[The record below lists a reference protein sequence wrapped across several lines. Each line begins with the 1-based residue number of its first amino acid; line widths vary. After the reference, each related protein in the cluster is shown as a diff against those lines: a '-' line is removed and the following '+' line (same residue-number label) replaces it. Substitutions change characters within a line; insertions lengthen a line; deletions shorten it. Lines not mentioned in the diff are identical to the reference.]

1 MIKPLLRVDRA
12 NMHAL
17 IKAQARLAELDQNHL
32 KRSLRTTSSPCTPHP
47 TVDGRPL
54 KAFCSNDYLGLAN
67 HPDLIAALAA
77 GAKKYGAGS
86 GASHLISGHSMAHAN
101 LEDALA
107 SLQAPFIPHARALFF
122 CTGYLANLS
131 AITALASLENDSTS
145 SATTI
150 YSGKLN
156 HASLIDGVRLA
167 AAQSKANTVI
177 FDHHDLLD
185 LEHKLARD
193 TAALKLI
200 VTDGVFSM
208 DGDLAPLTELLAL
221 AERHD
226 ALLIVDDAHGF
237 GVLGENG
244 CGILEALQL
253 HSERLIYIGT
263 LGKAAGISGAFI
275 CGEATLVEFILQKAR
290 PYIYSTA
297 TPPAIAHALLC
308 SLQLITSAE
317 GKQRRQQLGQIIAT
331 WQAEMVF
338 SSWQKMTSTTA
349 IQPIIL
355 GENKT
360 ALAVAQRLTEAG
372 YWIPA
377 IRPPTVPSGS
387 ARLRV
392 TFSASHTIAEV
403 RELIDTLKQIELT
416 VLASNTQ

>member
-1 MIKPLLRVDRA
+1 
-12 NMHAL
+12 MHAL
-17 IKAQARLAELDQNHL
+17 KKAQTRLAELEQNLL
-32 KRSLRTTSSPCTPHP
+32 KRSLRTTTSPCTPHP
-47 TVDGRPL
+47 TVDGRTL
-54 KAFCSNDYLGLAN
+54 KAFCSNDYLGFAN
-67 HPDLIAALAA
+67 HPDLIVALAE
-77 GAKKYGAGS
+77 GAKLYGTGS
-86 GASHLISGHSMAHAN
+86 GASHLISGHSIAHAK
-101 LEDALA
+101 LEEALA

-131 AITALASLENDSTS
+131 AITALASLENESAS
-145 SATTI
+145 STTI

-167 AAQSKANTVI
+167 TTQTKANTVI

-185 LEHKLARD
+185 LERKLASD

-208 DGDLAPLTELLAL
+208 DGDLAPVTELLAL
-221 AERHD
+221 AEQYD

-237 GVLGENG
+237 GVLGESG

-253 HSERLIYIGT
+253 HSARLIYIGT

-275 CGEATLVEFILQKAR
+275 CGESTLIEYILQKAR

-297 TPPAIAHALLC
+297 TPPAIAHALLR

-317 GKQRRQQLGQIIAT
+317 GKQRRQQLGHLIAT
-331 WQAEMVF
+331 WQTDMVF
-338 SSWQKMTSTTA
+338 SCWQKMSSTTA

-360 ALAVAQRLTEAG
+360 ALAVAQHLADAG

-377 IRPPTVPSGS
+377 IRPPTVPAGS

-403 RELIDTLKQIELT
+403 RELISTLQQIELR
-416 VLASNTQ
+416 VLTSNAQ

>member
-1 MIKPLLRVDRA
+1 MY
-12 NMHAL
+12 AL
-17 IKAQARLAELDQNHL
+17 NKAQARLTELDQDFL
-32 KRSLRTTSSPCTPHP
+32 RRSLRTTDSPCETSPL
-47 TVDGRPL
+47 VNGQRL

-77 GAKKYGAGS
+77 GAKRYGAGS
-86 GASHLISGHSMAHAN
+86 GASHLISGHSIAHEN
-101 LEDALA
+101 LERALA
-107 SLQAPFIPHARALFF
+107 TLQAPYIPHAKALFF

-131 AITALASLENDSTS
+131 AITALASLENDSAKGS
-145 SATTI
+145 TTI

-167 AAQSKANTVI
+167 VAQTKASTVI

-185 LEHKLARD
+185 LEHKLKLDSA
-193 TAALKLI
+193 TLKII

-208 DGDLAPLTELLAL
+208 DGDLAPITELLAL
-221 AERHD
+221 AERYD
-226 ALLIVDDAHGF
+226 TLLIVDDAHGF
-237 GVLGENG
+237 GVLGEEG
-244 CGILEALQL
+244 CGILEALDL
-253 HSERLIYIGT
+253 HSQRLIYIGT

-275 CGEATLVEFILQKAR
+275 CGESTLIEFILQKAR

-297 TPPAIAHALLC
+297 TPPAIAHALLS

-317 GKQRRQQLGQIIAT
+317 GKQRRQQLYNLIAI

-338 SSWQKMTSTTA
+338 SSWEKMSSNTA

-355 GENKT
+355 GENRV
-360 ALAVAQRLTEAG
+360 ALAVAQLLSEAG

-377 IRPPTVPSGS
+377 IRPPTVPNGS

-392 TFSASHTIAEV
+392 TFSASHTVVEV
-403 RELIDTLKQIELT
+403 RALISTLQQIELK
-416 VLASNTQ
+416 VLASKEKLHG

>member
-1 MIKPLLRVDRA
+1 
-12 NMHAL
+12 MHAL
-17 IKAQARLAELDQNHL
+17 KKAQTRLAELEQNLL
-32 KRSLRTTSSPCTPHP
+32 KRSLRTTTSPCTPHP
-47 TVDGRPL
+47 TVDGRTL
-54 KAFCSNDYLGLAN
+54 KAFCSNDYLGFAN
-67 HPDLIAALAA
+67 HPDLIVALAE
-77 GAKKYGAGS
+77 GAKLYGTGS
-86 GASHLISGHSMAHAN
+86 GASHLISGHSIAHAK
-101 LEDALA
+101 LEEALA

-131 AITALASLENDSTS
+131 AITALASLENESAS
-145 SATTI
+145 STTI

-167 AAQSKANTVI
+167 TAQTKANTVI

-185 LEHKLARD
+185 LERKLASD

-208 DGDLAPLTELLAL
+208 DGDLAPVTELLAL
-221 AERHD
+221 AEQYD

-237 GVLGENG
+237 GVLGESG

-253 HSERLIYIGT
+253 HSARLIYIGT

-275 CGEATLVEFILQKAR
+275 CGESTLIEYILQKAR

-297 TPPAIAHALLC
+297 TPPAIAHALLR

-317 GKQRRQQLGQIIAT
+317 GKQRRQQLSHLIAT
-331 WQAEMVF
+331 WQTDMVF
-338 SSWQKMTSTTA
+338 SSWQKMSSTTA

-355 GENKT
+355 GENKI
-360 ALAVAQRLTEAG
+360 ALAVAQHLADAG

-377 IRPPTVPSGS
+377 IRPPTVPAGI

-392 TFSASHTIAEV
+392 TFSASHTITEL
-403 RELIDTLKQIELT
+403 RELISTLQQIELT
-416 VLASNTQ
+416 VLASNAQ